1 MRMSPTQTP
10 GPASVPTHV
19 AVIMDGNG
27 RWAQARGLPRTAG
40 HKQGAEAVRRTL
52 IGAGE
57 LGIKYL
63 TLFGFSAE
71 NWRRPESEISA
82 LMGLLRIYLRSEIA
96 ELHSRGARVRVIGDM
111 SRFAPDITAMI
122 AQAEDLTRH
131 NTAINL
137 TIALNYG
144 GRQEITAAA
153 RTLAQEAVAG
163 RLDPKAINETL
174 FETCLTTAGMPD
186 PDLLIRTSGELRI
199 SNFLLWQCAYAEMIF
214 ADTLWP
220 DFDRHHLEEAIVEFN
235 RRQRRFGAVAGAR

>member
-111 SRFAPDITAMI
+111 SRFATDITAMI

-163 RLDPKAINETL
+163 RLDPKAINEAL

-186 PDLLIRTSGELRI
+186 PDLLIRTSGELRV

-214 ADTLWP
+214 TDTLWP